1 MYQYFFVE
9 AIIAAVNHDGDSV
22 STAAITG
29 NIVGARVGYKN
40 IQDYY
45 KDNIELKDVILELA
59 DDMAKNMPLKKID
72 DKHLE
77 PTDEWLNKYLYLEK
91 KD

>member
-1 MYQYFFVE
+1 ME
-9 AIIAAVNHDGDSV
+9 P
-22 STAAITG
+22 
-29 NIVGARVGYKN
+29 
-40 IQDYY
+40 
-45 KDNIELKDVILELA
+45 A